1 MALRGLSRFDLMKH
15 LIGDDTSQHESLN
28 DYWREEVALVQL
40 ACNDQ
45 PEAIKLLWQW
55 LSDAEVQNRANE
67 LISKNAAFLDAP
79 SYVRLQQALMSKV
92 AERGV
97 LIETLPSSN
106 VRISQYSHIGEHHSL
121 RWMRIPGYIEE
132 GDPEIMV
139 CLGSDDPGIFAADL
153 ETEFYLLYTT
163 LRAAGLS
170 DSDALSRLRILNER
184 GRVYRFHHPEVM

>member
-1 MALRGLSRFDLMKH
+1 MINQRQSSYSGS
-15 LIGDDTSQHESLN
+15 G
-28 DYWREEVALVQL
+28 
-40 ACNDQ
+40 
-45 PEAIKLLWQW
+45 

-132 GDPEIMV
+132 G
-139 CLGSDDPGIFAADL
+139 GSRNHGLPWLRRSRDL
-153 ETEFYLLYTT
+153 C
-163 LRAAGLS
+163 G
-170 DSDALSRLRILNER
+170 
-184 GRVYRFHHPEVM
+184 